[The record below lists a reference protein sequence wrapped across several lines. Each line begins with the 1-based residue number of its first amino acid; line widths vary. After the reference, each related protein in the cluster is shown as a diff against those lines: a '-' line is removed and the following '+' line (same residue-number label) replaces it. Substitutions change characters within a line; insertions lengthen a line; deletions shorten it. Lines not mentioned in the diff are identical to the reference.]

1 MENQLAVVR
10 NYGRQLFFLFFNVMA
25 VGYVRGEGQG
35 CVLRPPHEKKA
46 KEELNCLQ
54 RKAGRNDS

>member
-10 NYGRQLFFLFFNVMA
+10 NYGRQFLFFNVMA

-54 RKAGRNDS
+54 RKDGRNDS

>member
-1 MENQLAVVR
+1 SAVYENRTYGAVR
-10 NYGRQLFFLFFNVMA
+10 GRRLITASYSIFNVMA

-54 RKAGRNDS
+54 R

>member
-1 MENQLAVVR
+1 MA
-10 NYGRQLFFLFFNVMA
+10 GSCFLFFNVMA

-54 RKAGRNDS
+54 RKDGRNDS